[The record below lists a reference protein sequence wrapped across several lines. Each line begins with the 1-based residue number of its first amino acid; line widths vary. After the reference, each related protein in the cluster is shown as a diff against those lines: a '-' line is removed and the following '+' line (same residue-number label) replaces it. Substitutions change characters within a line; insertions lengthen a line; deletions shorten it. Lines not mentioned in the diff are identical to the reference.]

1 MEAQREFNIIN
12 FCRVLLMRF
21 QMENGYHLY
30 DFKGEQLREEPVEKF
45 KQWVWRPR
53 PPSLLSKEEQ
63 KQIRKNL
70 REYSKVFDQ
79 EDADRGASADLAVV
93 EHRRR
98 LLDEWLSWREQVEE
112 DVKAE
117 RREKGLPEDPLEGL
131 VKRTEDGEDQIIEEI
146 VEEIV
151 EENEEVIP

>member
-1 MEAQREFNIIN
+1 
-12 FCRVLLMRF
+12 
-21 QMENGYHLY
+21 MENGYHLY

-45 KQWVWRPR
+45 KQWLWRPR
-53 PPSLLSKEEQ
+53 PPTLLSKDEQ

-98 LLDEWLSWREQVEE
+98 LLDEWMAWRTNIEE
-112 DVKAE
+112 DGKEE
-117 RREKGLPEDPLEGL
+117 REARGLPLDPLEGL
-131 VKRTEDGEDQIIEEI
+131 VKGDGEEGEDQVIEEI

-151 EENEEVIP
+151 EETEEIIP

>member
-1 MEAQREFNIIN
+1 
-12 FCRVLLMRF
+12 
-21 QMENGYHLY
+21 MENGYHLY

-45 KQWVWRPR
+45 KQWLWRPR
-53 PPSLLSKEEQ
+53 PPTLLSKEEQ
-63 KQIRKNL
+63 KLIRKNL

-98 LLDEWLSWREQVEE
+98 LLDEWLAWRAGVEE

-117 RREKGLPEDPLEGL
+117 REELGLPDDPLDGL
-131 VKRTEDGEDQIIEEI
+131 IGKTDESEDQVIEEI

-151 EENEEVIP
+151 EESEE

>member
-1 MEAQREFNIIN
+1 M
-12 FCRVLLMRF
+12 
-21 QMENGYHLY
+21 Y

-45 KQWVWRPR
+45 KQWIWRPR
-53 PPSLLSKEEQ
+53 PASLLTKEEQ

-98 LLDEWLSWREQVEE
+98 LLDEWLAWREMVVEE
-112 DVKAE
+112 VVAD
-117 RREKGLPEDPLEGL
+117 RRERGLPDDPLEGL
-131 VKRTEDGEDQIIEEI
+131 IKKTEEGEDQVIEEI

-151 EENEEVIP
+151 EETEEIIA

>member
-1 MEAQREFNIIN
+1 
-12 FCRVLLMRF
+12 
-21 QMENGYHLY
+21 MENGYHLY

-45 KQWVWRPR
+45 KQWLWRPR
-53 PPSLLSKEEQ
+53 PPTLLSKEEQ

-98 LLDEWLSWREQVEE
+98 LLDEWLAWRANMEE
-112 DVKAE
+112 DVHTE
-117 RREKGLPEDPLEGL
+117 REAAGLPLDPLEPLKSKMASGD
-131 VKRTEDGEDQIIEEI
+131 EGQAIEIEEI

-151 EENEEVIP
+151 EETEEIIP

>member
-1 MEAQREFNIIN
+1 
-12 FCRVLLMRF
+12 
-21 QMENGYHLY
+21 MENGYHLY

-45 KQWVWRPR
+45 KQWLWRPR
-53 PPSLLSKEEQ
+53 PATLLTKDEQ
-63 KQIRKNL
+63 KAIRKNL

-98 LLDEWLSWREQVEE
+98 LLDEWLAWREAIVE
-112 DVKAE
+112 DVKEE
-117 RREKGLPEDPLEGL
+117 REARGLPADPLEGL
-131 VKRTEDGEDQIIEEI
+131 VKANEDDEDTVIEEI

-151 EENEEVIP
+151 EESEEIVP

>member
-1 MEAQREFNIIN
+1 
-12 FCRVLLMRF
+12 
-21 QMENGYHLY
+21 MENGYHLY
-30 DFKGEQLREEPVEKF
+30 DFKGELLREEMVEKF

-53 PPSLLSKEEQ
+53 PASLLTKDEQ

-98 LLDEWLSWREQVEE
+98 LLDEWLAWRESVEE

-117 RREKGLPEDPLEGL
+117 RRELGLPEDPLEGL
-131 VKRTEDGEDQIIEEI
+131 IKKTDEGEDQVIEEI
-146 VEEIV
+146 VEEVLEESEEIV
-151 EENEEVIP
+151 A

>member
-1 MEAQREFNIIN
+1 
-12 FCRVLLMRF
+12 
-21 QMENGYHLY
+21 MENGYHLY

-45 KQWVWRPR
+45 KQWLWRPR
-53 PPSLLSKEEQ
+53 PPTLLSKEEQ
-63 KQIRKNL
+63 KAIRKNL

-98 LLDEWLSWREQVEE
+98 LLDEWLAWRAAVVE
-112 DVKAE
+112 DVLEE
-117 RREKGLPEDPLEGL
+117 REARGLPADPLEGIL
-131 VKRTEDGEDQIIEEI
+131 KENEDEEDQVIEEI

-151 EENEEVIP
+151 EESEEIVP